1 MSRVA
6 SCLWFDTQAKEA
18 ADFYCSLFDDA
29 RIDAVSYHG
38 EGMPL
43 PAGTPLLVEFTLAGQ
58 HFQGLNGG
66 PMFPQSEAF
75 SISVSCRDQAELDHF
90 WNALTANGGK
100 ESMCGWLKDRFGV
113 SWQMVPQR
121 MGELMASGDGP
132 AIGRMMARMM
142 SMGKL
147 DIAALEAAYHGEGQ

>member
-6 SCLWFDTQAKEA
+6 SCLWFDTQALEA
-18 ADFYCSLFDDA
+18 ATFYCSLFEDA
-29 RIDAVSYHG
+29 SISAVSQYG

-75 SISVSCRDQAELDHF
+75 SISVSCRDQAELDRL
-90 WNALTANGGK
+90 WNALTADGGR
-100 ESMCGWLKDRFGV
+100 ESMCGWLKDRWGV
-113 SWQMVPQR
+113 SWQLVPQR
-121 MGELMASGDGP
+121 MGELMSSGNGP
-132 AIGRMMARMM
+132 AIGRMVGCMM
-142 SMGKL
+142 TMKKL
-147 DIAALEAAYHGEGQ
+147 DIAALEAAYHGDLT